1 MNCNGKGEPALARA
15 LARPRYEIVPLRGA
29 LEAAQ
34 ALPEGAAVSVTCS
47 PALGLDQSLEFAV
60 SLRQARRDLHVIA
73 HLAARR
79 VRDRRHLKSVLARM
93 AAAGLRNAFV
103 IAGDRT
109 DHAGAY
115 DSGFALVRDLHEL
128 RADLD
133 TVGVP
138 GYPEGHPFLNES
150 QLDQALSAKAP
161 FADYVVTQLCFDAGV
176 IRDWLQQRRAAGL
189 GLAAYIG
196 VPGALER
203 RRLLGIALRI
213 GLGDSVRF
221 VRRHGGLAGGLM
233 GAARYVPDDLL
244 YAMADDF
251 ADPAL
256 GIAGVHINTFNQ
268 IEATEAWRH
277 SFCGRLEQ
285 AVSSSDTQARM
296 GSTG

>member
-1 MNCNGKGEPALARA
+1 MNSNEQGEPALVRA

-60 SLRQARRDLHVIA
+60 SLTQARRDLRVIA

-79 VRDRRHLKSVLARM
+79 VRDRQHLKSVLARM
-93 AAAGLRNAFV
+93 AAAGLRHVFV

-109 DHAGAY
+109 DQAGAY
-115 DSGFALVRDLHEL
+115 ESGFALVRDLHEL

-138 GYPEGHPFLNES
+138 GYPEGHAFLSEAQLNE
-150 QLDQALSAKAP
+150 ALNAKAA
-161 FADYVVTQLCFDAGV
+161 FADYAVTQLCFDAGL
-176 IRDWLQQRRAAGL
+176 IRQWLQQRRAGGL
-189 GLAAYIG
+189 GLPVYIG
-196 VPGALER
+196 IPGALQR

-221 VRRHGGLAGGLM
+221 VRRNGGLAGGLM

-244 YAMADDF
+244 YAMAGDF

-277 SFCGRLEQ
+277 SFCARLEQ
-285 AVSSSDTQARM
+285 PVSSSDTQARM